1 MTADTVGR
9 LKNLRRNL
17 TGVLLNLP
25 INTNETTVATLIA
38 MLDHFAENPDEY
50 YELLSAK
57 WSRNPDEYYELLNVK
72 NYQNP

>member
-17 TGVLLNLP
+17 TGVLLSLP
-25 INTNETTVATLIA
+25 IDTTETTVAALIS

-50 YELLSAK
+50 YELL
-57 WSRNPDEYYELLNVK
+57 NVK
-72 NYQNP
+72 HYQNS

>member
-9 LKNLRRNL
+9 LRNLRRNL

-25 INTNETTVATLIA
+25 INTNETSVTALIV

-50 YELLSAK
+50 YELL
-57 WSRNPDEYYELLNVK
+57 NVK
-72 NYQNP
+72 HYQNS

>member
-9 LKNLRRNL
+9 LRNLRRNL

-25 INTNETTVATLIA
+25 INTTETSVAALIA

-50 YELLSAK
+50 YELL
-57 WSRNPDEYYELLNVK
+57 NVTH
-72 NYQNP
+72 YQNS

>member
-25 INTNETTVATLIA
+25 INTTEISVAALIA
-38 MLDHFAENPDEY
+38 MLDHFAENPDQ
-50 YELLSAK
+50 
-57 WSRNPDEYYELLNVK
+57 YYELLNVK
-72 NYQNP
+72 HYQNS

>member
-25 INTNETTVATLIA
+25 VNTTETSVAALIA
-38 MLDHFAENPDEY
+38 MLDHFAEH
-50 YELLSAK
+50 
-57 WSRNPDEYYELLNVK
+57 PDEYYELLNVK
-72 NYQNP
+72 HYQNP

>member
-17 TGVLLNLP
+17 TGVLLSLP
-25 INTNETTVATLIA
+25 IDTTETTVASLIA

-50 YELLSAK
+50 YELL
-57 WSRNPDEYYELLNVK
+57 NVK
-72 NYQNP
+72 HYQNS